1 MNKKLI
7 AVALAALPVA
17 AMADVTLYGKIK
29 VGVENTKTGNAGSI
43 NHIDDLGSRIGFKGS
58 EDLGNGLKAIWQVE
72 QAISVDNGGTGN
84 TWATRDSFIGFQGDF
99 GKVRLGRLSNY
110 QNDSMEDV
118 DPWNYSSPAMGLGT
132 FTRNDTRYNN
142 AIAYDSPEFA
152 GFSGRVLYGVD
163 EARTTVG
170 SNRTNKDT
178 WNVGLGYHFDA
189 FFAKYSY
196 IRQNDQNTDG
206 DKANSSHRFEGGYNA
221 NNLYVVLGYQQT
233 KSYGGSL
240 SAANF
245 IYKNAIGNS
254 LVTDSATTGVT
265 GNTEVKD
272 REAALTVG
280 YTFGAITPYISLAKG
295 WDAKFDGVK
304 DSDSGYKQYVIGAQY
319 DLSKRTQLGVAYGKL
334 NADGGKDFDVRAFG
348 VNAVHSF

>member
-29 VGVENTKTGNAGSI
+29 MGVENVKAGDASSV
-43 NHIDDLGSRIGFKGS
+43 NKIDDLGSRIGFKGS

-72 QAISVDNGGTGN
+72 QALKVEDSTKNGTDGQN

-110 QNDSMEDV
+110 QNDAMEDV
-118 DPWNYSSPAMGLGT
+118 DPWEYKSAALGLGT
-132 FTRNDTRYNN
+132 FTRNDGRVNN

-152 GFSGRVLYGVD
+152 GLSGRVLYGTD
-163 EARTTVG
+163 ETAGV
-170 SNRTNKDT
+170 NKDT

-196 IRQNDQNTDG
+196 IRQNGQDASS
-206 DKANSSHRFEGGYNA
+206 DKANHSHRVEAGYNA
-221 NNLYVVLGYQQT
+221 NNLYVVLGLQQT
-233 KSYGGSL
+233 RSYGGAL
-240 SAANF
+240 SYNDA
-245 IYKNAIGNS
+245 G
-254 LVTDSATTGVT
+254 ATSS
-265 GNTEVKD
+265 EKVKD

-280 YTFGAITPYISLAKG
+280 YTIGALTPYVSLAKG
-295 WDAKFDGVK
+295 WDVKVDGDK
-304 DSDSGYKQYVIGAQY
+304 ASDTGYKQYVIGAQY
-319 DLSKRTQLGVAYGKL
+319 AMSKRTQVGATFGKL
-334 NADGGKDFDVRAFG
+334 NFDGGSSDDVRSIG

>member
-29 VGVENTKTGNAGSI
+29 MGVESVKAGDASSV
-43 NHIDDLGSRIGFKGS
+43 NKIDDLGSRLGFKGS

-72 QAISVDNGGTGN
+72 QALKIDNSTDNGTDGQN

-110 QNDSMEDV
+110 QNDAMEDV
-118 DPWNYSSPAMGLGT
+118 DPWEYKSAALGLGT
-132 FTRNDTRYNN
+132 FTRNDGRVNN

-152 GFSGRVLYGVD
+152 GLSGRVLYGTD
-163 EARTTVG
+163 ETAGV
-170 SNRTNKDT
+170 NKDT

-189 FFAKYSY
+189 FFAKYSW
-196 IRQNDQNTDG
+196 IRQNGQDANN
-206 DKANSSHRFEGGYNA
+206 DKANQSHRVEAGYNA

-240 SAANF
+240 SYAADT
-245 IYKNAIGNS
+245 S
-254 LVTDSATTGVT
+254 LLTAAD
-265 GNTEVKD
+265 EVKD

-280 YTFGAITPYISLAKG
+280 YTFGALTPYISLAKG
-295 WDAKFDGVK
+295 WDVK
-304 DSDSGYKQYVIGAQY
+304 LNGDKQSDTGYKQYVIGAQY
-319 DLSKRTQLGVAYGKL
+319 AMSKRTQLGATFGKL
-334 NADGGKDFDVRAFG
+334 NYDGGSSDDVRAFG